1 MDKTILIYLAALTVV
16 AVVMLIVAVKVFGE
30 QKVRNW
36 LVWAVGKAEQE
47 FGSGTGQLK
56 LRSVYNQFIA
66 RFPKLSS
73 FITFKRFSALVDEAL
88 GILSDML
95 NNANIAAI
103 VRGDD
108 DGGIRNTKM

>member
-1 MDKTILIYLAALTVV
+1 MDKTILIYLAALVV
-16 AVVMLIVAVKVFGE
+16 IAVVMLIVAVKVFGE

-66 RFPKLSS
+66 RFPKLST
-73 FITFKRFSALVDEAL
+73 FITFKRFAVLVDEAL
-88 GILSDML
+88 SILSDML
-95 NNANIAAI
+95 KNGKIANII
-103 VRGDD
+103 GKGDE
-108 DGGIRNTKM
+108 

>member
-1 MDKTILIYLAALTVV
+1 MDKTVLIYFTALTVV

-66 RFPKLSS
+66 RFPKLST
-73 FITFKRFSALVDEAL
+73 FITFKRFAVLVDEAL
-88 GILSDML
+88 NILSDML
-95 NNANIAAI
+95 KNGKIANII
-103 VRGDD
+103 EKGDD
-108 DGGIRNTKM
+108 

>member
-1 MDKTILIYLAALTVV
+1 MDKTILTYLAALTVV

-66 RFPKLSS
+66 RFPKLST
-73 FITFKRFSALVDEAL
+73 FITFRRFSALVDEAL
-88 GILSDML
+88 NILSDML
-95 NNANIAAI
+95 KNGKIANII
-103 VRGDD
+103 EKGDE
-108 DGGIRNTKM
+108 

>member
-1 MDKTILIYLAALTVV
+1 MDKTVLIYFTALTVV

-36 LVWAVGKAEQE
+36 LVWAVSKAEQE

-66 RFPKLSS
+66 RFPKLST
-73 FITFKRFSALVDEAL
+73 FITFRRFSALVDEAL
-88 GILSDML
+88 NILSDML
-95 NNANIAAI
+95 KNGKIEKKKKK
-103 VRGDD
+103 GDE
-108 DGGIRNTKM
+108 

>member
-1 MDKTILIYLAALTVV
+1 MDKTVLIYFAALIVI

-66 RFPKLSS
+66 RFPKLST
-73 FITFKRFSALVDEAL
+73 FITFRRFSALVDEAL
-88 GILSDML
+88 NILSDML
-95 NNANIAAI
+95 KNGKIANII
-103 VRGDD
+103 EKGDE
-108 DGGIRNTKM
+108 

>member
-1 MDKTILIYLAALTVV
+1 MDKTILIYLAALVVV
-16 AVVMLIVAVKVFGE
+16 AVVMLIAAVKVFGE

-66 RFPKLSS
+66 RFPKLST
-73 FITFKRFSALVDEAL
+73 FITFKRFAVLVDEAL
-88 GILSDML
+88 SILSDML
-95 NNANIAAI
+95 KNGKIANII
-103 VRGDD
+103 GKGDD
-108 DGGIRNTKM
+108 

>member
-1 MDKTILIYLAALTVV
+1 MDKTILIYLAALVV
-16 AVVMLIVAVKVFGE
+16 IAVVMLIAAVKVFGE

-66 RFPKLSS
+66 RFPKLST

-88 GILSDML
+88 NILSDML
-95 NNANIAAI
+95 KNGKIANII
-103 VRGDD
+103 EKGDE
-108 DGGIRNTKM
+108 

>member
-1 MDKTILIYLAALTVV
+1 MDKTILIYLAALVV
-16 AVVMLIVAVKVFGE
+16 IAVVMLIAAVKVVGE
-30 QKVRNW
+30 QKVRNG

-66 RFPKLSS
+66 RFPKLST

-88 GILSDML
+88 NILSDML
-95 NNANIAAI
+95 KNGKIANII
-103 VRGDD
+103 EKGDD
-108 DGGIRNTKM
+108 

>member
-1 MDKTILIYLAALTVV
+1 MDKTILIYLAALVV
-16 AVVMLIVAVKVFGE
+16 IAVVMLIAAVKVFGE

-66 RFPKLSS
+66 RFPKLST
-73 FITFKRFSALVDEAL
+73 FITFKRFAILVDEAL
-88 GILSDML
+88 NILSDML
-95 NNANIAAI
+95 KNGKIANII
-103 VRGDD
+103 EKGDD
-108 DGGIRNTKM
+108 

>member
-1 MDKTILIYLAALTVV
+1 MDKTILIYFAALIVI

-66 RFPKLSS
+66 RFPKLST
-73 FITFKRFSALVDEAL
+73 FITFKRFAVLVDEAL
-88 GILSDML
+88 SILSDML
-95 NNANIAAI
+95 KNGKIANII
-103 VRGDD
+103 GKGDD
-108 DGGIRNTKM
+108 

>member
-1 MDKTILIYLAALTVV
+1 MDKTILIYLAALVV
-16 AVVMLIVAVKVFGE
+16 IAVVMLIAAVKIFGE

-66 RFPKLSS
+66 RFPKLST

-88 GILSDML
+88 NILSDML
-95 NNANIAAI
+95 KNGKIANII
-103 VRGDD
+103 EKGDD
-108 DGGIRNTKM
+108 

>member
-1 MDKTILIYLAALTVV
+1 MDKTILIYLAALVV
-16 AVVMLIVAVKVFGE
+16 IAVVMLIVAVKVFGE

-66 RFPKLSS
+66 RFPKLST
-73 FITFKRFSALVDEAL
+73 FITFRRFSTLVDEAL
-88 GILSDML
+88 NILSDML
-95 NNANIAAI
+95 KNGKIANII
-103 VRGDD
+103 EKGDE
-108 DGGIRNTKM
+108 

>member
-1 MDKTILIYLAALTVV
+1 MDKTILIYLAALVV
-16 AVVMLIVAVKVFGE
+16 IAIVMLIVAVKVFGE

-66 RFPKLSS
+66 RFPKLST
-73 FITFKRFSALVDEAL
+73 FITFRRFSALVDEAL
-88 GILSDML
+88 NILSDML
-95 NNANIAAI
+95 KNGKIANII
-103 VRGDD
+103 EKGDE
-108 DGGIRNTKM
+108 

>member
-1 MDKTILIYLAALTVV
+1 MDKTILIYLAALVV
-16 AVVMLIVAVKVFGE
+16 IAVVMLIAAVKVFGE

-66 RFPKLSS
+66 RFPKLST
-73 FITFKRFSALVDEAL
+73 FITFKRFAVLVDEAL
-88 GILSDML
+88 SILSDML
-95 NNANIAAI
+95 KNGKIANII
-103 VRGDD
+103 GKGDD
-108 DGGIRNTKM
+108 

>member
-1 MDKTILIYLAALTVV
+1 MDKTILIYFAALTVV

-66 RFPKLSS
+66 RFPKLST
-73 FITFKRFSALVDEAL
+73 FITFKRFAVLVDEAL
-88 GILSDML
+88 NILSDML
-95 NNANIAAI
+95 KNGKIANII
-103 VRGDD
+103 EKGDD
-108 DGGIRNTKM
+108 

>member
-1 MDKTILIYLAALTVV
+1 MDKTILIYLAALVV
-16 AVVMLIVAVKVFGE
+16 IAVVMLIAAVKVFGE

-66 RFPKLSS
+66 RFPKLST
-73 FITFKRFSALVDEAL
+73 FITFKRFAILVDEAL
-88 GILSDML
+88 NILSEML
-95 NNANIAAI
+95 KNGKIANII
-103 VRGDD
+103 EKVDD
-108 DGGIRNTKM
+108 

>member
-1 MDKTILIYLAALTVV
+1 MDKTILIYLAALVV
-16 AVVMLIVAVKVFGE
+16 IAVVMLIVAVKVFGE

-66 RFPKLSS
+66 RFPKLST
-73 FITFKRFSALVDEAL
+73 FITFKRFAVLVDEAL
-88 GILSDML
+88 NILSDML
-95 NNANIAAI
+95 KNGKIANII
-103 VRGDD
+103 EKGDD
-108 DGGIRNTKM
+108 

>member
-1 MDKTILIYLAALTVV
+1 MDKTILIYLAALVVV
-16 AVVMLIVAVKVFGE
+16 AVVMLIAAVKVFGE

-66 RFPKLSS
+66 RFPKLST
-73 FITFKRFSALVDEAL
+73 FITFKRFAVLVDEAL
-88 GILSDML
+88 NILSDML
-95 NNANIAAI
+95 KNGKIANII
-103 VRGDD
+103 EKGDD
-108 DGGIRNTKM
+108 

>member
-1 MDKTILIYLAALTVV
+1 MDKTILIYFAALTVV

-66 RFPKLSS
+66 RFPKLST
-73 FITFKRFSALVDEAL
+73 FITFRRFSALVDEAL
-88 GILSDML
+88 NILSDML
-95 NNANIAAI
+95 KNGKIANII
-103 VRGDD
+103 EKGDD
-108 DGGIRNTKM
+108 

>member
-1 MDKTILIYLAALTVV
+1 MDKTILIYLAALVVV
-16 AVVMLIVAVKVFGE
+16 AVVMLIAAVKVFGE

-36 LVWAVGKAEQE
+36 LVWAVSKAEQE

-66 RFPKLSS
+66 RFPKLST

-88 GILSDML
+88 DILSDML
-95 NNANIAAI
+95 KNGKIANII
-103 VRGDD
+103 EKGEE
-108 DGGIRNTKM
+108 

>member
-1 MDKTILIYLAALTVV
+1 MDKTILIYLAALVV
-16 AVVMLIVAVKVFGE
+16 IAVVMLIAAVKVFGE

-66 RFPKLSS
+66 RFPKLST
-73 FITFKRFSALVDEAL
+73 FITFKRFAVLVDEAL
-88 GILSDML
+88 NILSDML
-95 NNANIAAI
+95 KNGKIANII
-103 VRGDD
+103 EKGDE
-108 DGGIRNTKM
+108 

>member
-1 MDKTILIYLAALTVV
+1 MDKTILIYLAALVV
-16 AVVMLIVAVKVFGE
+16 IAVVMLIVAVKVFGE

-66 RFPKLSS
+66 RFPKLST

-88 GILSDML
+88 DILSDML
-95 NNANIAAI
+95 KNGKIANII
-103 VRGDD
+103 EKGDD
-108 DGGIRNTKM
+108 

>member
-1 MDKTILIYLAALTVV
+1 MDKTVLIYFTALTVV

-36 LVWAVGKAEQE
+36 LVWAVSKAEQE

-66 RFPKLSS
+66 RFPKLST
-73 FITFKRFSALVDEAL
+73 FITFRRFSALVDEAL
-88 GILSDML
+88 NILSDML
-95 NNANIAAI
+95 KNGKIANII
-103 VRGDD
+103 EKGDD
-108 DGGIRNTKM
+108 

>member
-1 MDKTILIYLAALTVV
+1 MDKTVLIYFMALVV
-16 AVVMLIVAVKVFGE
+16 IAVVMLIAAVKVFGE

-66 RFPKLSS
+66 RFPKLST
-73 FITFKRFSALVDEAL
+73 FITFKHFSALVDEAL
-88 GILSDML
+88 NILSDML
-95 NNANIAAI
+95 KNGKIANII
-103 VRGDD
+103 EKGDE
-108 DGGIRNTKM
+108 

>member
-1 MDKTILIYLAALTVV
+1 MDKTILIYFAALTVV

-66 RFPKLSS
+66 RFPKLST
-73 FITFKRFSALVDEAL
+73 FITFKRFAVLVDEAL
-88 GILSDML
+88 NILSDML
-95 NNANIAAI
+95 KNGKIANII
-103 VRGDD
+103 EKGDE
-108 DGGIRNTKM
+108 

>member
-1 MDKTILIYLAALTVV
+1 MDKTVLIYFTALIVV
-16 AVVMLIVAVKVFGE
+16 AVVMLIAAVKVFGE

-66 RFPKLSS
+66 RFPKLST
-73 FITFKRFSALVDEAL
+73 FITFRRFSALVDEAL
-88 GILSDML
+88 NILSDML
-95 NNANIAAI
+95 KNGKIANII
-103 VRGDD
+103 GKGDD
-108 DGGIRNTKM
+108 

>member
-1 MDKTILIYLAALTVV
+1 MDKTILIYLAALVV
-16 AVVMLIVAVKVFGE
+16 IAVVMLIAAVKVFGE

-66 RFPKLSS
+66 RFPKLST
-73 FITFKRFSALVDEAL
+73 FITFKRFAVLVDEAL
-88 GILSDML
+88 NILSDML
-95 NNANIAAI
+95 KNGKIANII
-103 VRGDD
+103 EKGDD
-108 DGGIRNTKM
+108 

>member
-1 MDKTILIYLAALTVV
+1 MDKTILIYLAALGVV
-16 AVVMLIVAVKVFGE
+16 AVVMLIAAVKVFGE

-36 LVWAVGKAEQE
+36 LVWAVSKAEQE

-66 RFPKLSS
+66 RFPKLST

-88 GILSDML
+88 DILSDML
-95 NNANIAAI
+95 KNGKIANII
-103 VRGDD
+103 EKGEE
-108 DGGIRNTKM
+108 

>member
-1 MDKTILIYLAALTVV
+1 MDKTILIYLAALVV
-16 AVVMLIVAVKVFGE
+16 IAVVMLIVAVKVFGE

-66 RFPKLSS
+66 RFPKLST
-73 FITFKRFSALVDEAL
+73 FITFRRFSALVDEAL
-88 GILSDML
+88 NILSDML
-95 NNANIAAI
+95 KNGKIANII
-103 VRGDD
+103 EKGDE
-108 DGGIRNTKM
+108 

>member
-1 MDKTILIYLAALTVV
+1 MGKTILIYLAALVV
-16 AVVMLIVAVKVFGE
+16 IAVVMLIAAVKVFGE

-66 RFPKLSS
+66 RFPKLST
-73 FITFKRFSALVDEAL
+73 FITFRRFSALVDEAL
-88 GILSDML
+88 NILSDML
-95 NNANIAAI
+95 KNGKIANII
-103 VRGDD
+103 EKGDE
-108 DGGIRNTKM
+108 

>member
-66 RFPKLSS
+66 RFPKLST

-88 GILSDML
+88 DILSDML
-95 NNANIAAI
+95 KNGKIANII
-103 VRGDD
+103 EKGDD
-108 DGGIRNTKM
+108 

>member
-1 MDKTILIYLAALTVV
+1 MDKTILIYFAALIVI

-66 RFPKLSS
+66 RFPKLST
-73 FITFKRFSALVDEAL
+73 FITFRRFSALVDEAL
-88 GILSDML
+88 NILSDML
-95 NNANIAAI
+95 KNGKIANII
-103 VRGDD
+103 EKGDE
-108 DGGIRNTKM
+108 

>member
-1 MDKTILIYLAALTVV
+1 MDKTVLIYFTALTVV

-56 LRSVYNQFIA
+56 LRSVYNQFIV
-66 RFPKLSS
+66 RFPKLST
-73 FITFKRFSALVDEAL
+73 FITFRRFSALVDEAL
-88 GILSDML
+88 NILSDML
-95 NNANIAAI
+95 KNGKIANII
-103 VRGDD
+103 EKGDE
-108 DGGIRNTKM
+108 

>member
-1 MDKTILIYLAALTVV
+1 MDKTILIYLAALVV
-16 AVVMLIVAVKVFGE
+16 IAVVMLIAAVKVFGE

-66 RFPKLSS
+66 RFPKLST

-88 GILSDML
+88 DILSDML
-95 NNANIAAI
+95 KNGKIANII
-103 VRGDD
+103 EKGDD
-108 DGGIRNTKM
+108 

>member
-1 MDKTILIYLAALTVV
+1 MDKTILIYLAALVV
-16 AVVMLIVAVKVFGE
+16 IAVVMLIAAVKVFGE

-66 RFPKLSS
+66 RFPKLST

-88 GILSDML
+88 NILSDML
-95 NNANIAAI
+95 KNGKIANII
-103 VRGDD
+103 EKGDD
-108 DGGIRNTKM
+108 